1 MIPDLP
7 EVFETVS
14 GTMIAMKRREVSEVL
29 AEFNEDAEQWEIEEA
44 LIEMEEDAKG
54 KLPDNTPA
62 PIRNFVALQVYN
74 QFPEIL
80 RDIAEKREEGGDDQE
95 DS

>member
-7 EVFETVS
+7 EVFNTIS

-29 AEFNEDAEQWEIEEA
+29 AEFNDDLEQWEIEEA
-44 LIEMEEDAKG
+44 LVEMEEDAKG
-54 KLPDNTPA
+54 KLPDQTPDA
-62 PIRNFVALQVYN
+62 VRNFVALQVYN
-74 QFPEIL
+74 EFPEML
-80 RDIAEKREEGGDDQE
+80 RDIAEKREEEEDDQE